1 MDVRWHEGERDGV
14 RLACADYGGNGPPA
28 LLLHGLA
35 GHAREWDATAAWLSQ
50 RCRVLAP
57 DARGHGRSERRP
69 DDVSADA
76 FARDA
81 AWWLERLARG
91 PATVV
96 GQSLGGITAML
107 VAAARP
113 ELARSLVVA
122 EATPEAEPRAVDA
135 VARWLA
141 SWPTPFASDGDALAF
156 FGGET
161 LRARAW
167 SAGLE
172 RRAGGLWPAFDAD
185 VLVAALTASQEHDH
199 WDAWTQGAC
208 PALVVR
214 ATAGAP
220 CDEVRRMLSTRPR
233 ARLAEI
239 ADAGHD
245 VHLDQP
251 ERWRSVVLEF
261 ICALD
266 ESDSGARANS
276 L

>member
-14 RLACADYGGNGPPA
+14 RLACADYGGNAPPV

-35 GHAREWDATAAWLSQ
+35 GHAREWDSTAAWLSPGY
-50 RCRVLAP
+50 RVLAP

-69 DDVSADA
+69 EDVSPGA

-81 AWWLERLARG
+81 AWWLERRARG
-91 PATVV
+91 PAVVV

-107 VAAARP
+107 LAAEHP
-113 ELARSLVVA
+113 ERVRALVVA
-122 EATPEAEPRAVDA
+122 EATPEAEPSAVDA

-141 SWPTPFASDGDALAF
+141 SWPVPFASYGEALAF
-156 FGGET
+156 FGGQT

-167 SAGLE
+167 STGLE

-185 VLVAALTASQEHDH
+185 VLAAALAASQEHGH
-199 WDAWTQGAC
+199 WDAWERVAC
-208 PALVVR
+208 PVLIVR
-214 ATAGAP
+214 ASAGASR
-220 CDEVRRMLSTRPR
+220 DEALRMVSLQPR

-261 ICALD
+261 MQAL
-266 ESDSGARANS
+266 G
-276 L
+276 